1 MTVGETTHHLE
12 EDDCLV
18 MRLGQPVAYANR
30 TRKLA
35 HYIVVIAD

>member
-1 MTVGETTHHLE
+1 MTVGETMRRLE